1 MKNRVLSV
9 LLTLCMVLALF
20 PGTAFAAGNNRA
32 AEDSIGTSGNEVYAV
47 GSDVTLADLVSA
59 VSTNGTVAVDK
70 SYTLAED
77 TTPVQINKAF
87 TLSLGEKNIN
97 ASLNVVEGGDLT
109 VTGTGSLTG
118 SLTMAAGTY
127 RGTLPTGTKTITGGA
142 FTVDVSE
149 FINADLYQC
158 VLENGLYVVSAK
170 TTEPEPGE
178 YTITV
183 SKEGNGTVAASAEK
197 ATAGTQVTIT
207 ATPAEGYQLGTI
219 TVMNGT
225 EAVTVTGNTF
235 VMPEGNVTVTVTFV
249 AIEYTITVEAAEGVT
264 ATTDPA
270 GKATVGTTVTIN
282 ATGEGTA
289 IYKVVKTGTTEE
301 VAVAG
306 NTFTMPASNVTVTV
320 SFVKPVEPEVV
331 VDGDTASAEVK
342 DEDIANAEVSDGTIV
357 IEATTETADNV
368 AKVEVTLPTQAILE
382 KTAGDS
388 SAPAVQTVE
397 VSTDVGTVELP
408 AEALQV
414 AGGDTK
420 EPVKMVVEKT
430 ADPKPAK
437 GEDGA
442 EVQVAVSFQVDL
454 VKATSGEKAEVK
466 GLNTEI
472 KLSFNIAGLWNSTVK
487 PVLAYID
494 DARNITRLKG
504 DYINNIITGYVNHLS
519 EFGVVEDVAEPDE
532 PTTPE
537 EPKPG
542 KPDAISIG
550 AETSGGVGTVRK
562 ITIDTTKVSVDGNYL
577 LVRVTAD
584 GKNIIYMVSA
594 QAAMDVSY
602 KGTTDMVVAFLLDGS
617 KTNVMPD
624 PGDDLVLAGCMAW
637 AGK

>member
-32 AEDSIGTSGNEVYAV
+32 AEGSIGTNGNEVYAV
-47 GSDVTLADLVSA
+47 GSDVTLANLVSA
-59 VSTNGTVAVDK
+59 VPTGGTVAVDK

-97 ASLNVVEGGDLT
+97 ADLNVVEGGDLT

-170 TTEPEPGE
+170 TTEPEPVK

-183 SKEGNGTVAASAEK
+183 VAEAANGTVSTDPANEA
-197 ATAGTQVTIT
+197 
-207 ATPAEGYQLGTI
+207 AEGD
-219 TVMNGT
+219 V
-225 EAVTVTGNTF
+225 VTVTANANEGYVLEKITVVDANSNNVTVTDSKF
-235 VMPEGNVTVTVTFV
+235 TMPAANVTVTVTFA
-249 AIEYTITVEAAEGVT
+249 AI
-264 ATTDPA
+264 
-270 GKATVGTTVTIN
+270 
-282 ATGEGTA
+282 
-289 IYKVVKTGTTEE
+289 
-301 VAVAG
+301 
-306 NTFTMPASNVTVTV
+306 
-320 SFVKPVEPEVV
+320 KPVEVTPAVKDETNEAGETIKVSTAEV
-331 VDGDTASAEVK
+331 TAEAITSAEVTANT
-342 DEDIANAEVSDGTIV
+342 IAIKATSESAGDVS
-357 IEATTETADNV
+357 
-368 AKVEVTLPTQAILE
+368 KVEVTLPTQAILDKKAE
-382 KTAGDS
+382 DGTTA
-388 SAPAVQTVE
+388 AVATVE
-397 VSTDVGTVELP
+397 VSTDVGKVALP
-408 AEALQV
+408 TEALSKA
-414 AGGDTK
+414 AGENVT
-420 EPVKMVVEKT
+420 MVVEKKD
-430 ADPKPAK
+430 APEAAK
-437 GEDGA
+437 GEDGK
-442 EVQVAVSFQVDL
+442 EVEVAVSFQVDL
-454 VKATSGEKAEVK
+454 VKASNKDEKVQVSG
-466 GLNTEI
+466 LSSEI
-472 KLSFNIAGLWNSTVK
+472 KLTFDIAGLWNKTVK

-504 DYINNIITGYVNHLS
+504 DYANGIITGYVNHLS
-519 EFGVVEDVAEPDE
+519 EFGVVEAVAEPDE

-537 EPKPG
+537 EPGGPIK
-542 KPDAISIG
+542 DAISIG
-550 AETSGGVGTVRK
+550 AETEGGVGTVRK

-594 QAAMDVSY
+594 QATMDVSY
-602 KGTTDMVVAFLLDGS
+602 KGSTDSVLAILLDGS
-617 KTNVMPD
+617 DTNVMPN
-624 PGDDLVLAGCMAW
+624 PGDDPVLAGCMAW

>member
-32 AEDSIGTSGNEVYAV
+32 AEGSIGTNGNEVYAV

-59 VSTNGTVAVDK
+59 VPASGTVAVDK

-77 TTPVQINKAF
+77 TIPVQINKAF

-97 ASLNVVEGGDLT
+97 ADLNVVEGGDLT

-170 TTEPEPGE
+170 TTEPDPEPVK

-183 SKEGNGTVAASAEK
+183 AEAANGTVSTDPANEA
-197 ATAGTQVTIT
+197 
-207 ATPAEGYQLGTI
+207 AEGD
-219 TVMNGT
+219 V
-225 EAVTVTGNTF
+225 VTVTANANEGYVLEKITVVDANSNNVTVTDSKF
-235 VMPEGNVTVTVTFV
+235 TMPAANVTVTVAFA
-249 AIEYTITVEAAEGVT
+249 AI
-264 ATTDPA
+264 
-270 GKATVGTTVTIN
+270 
-282 ATGEGTA
+282 
-289 IYKVVKTGTTEE
+289 
-301 VAVAG
+301 
-306 NTFTMPASNVTVTV
+306 
-320 SFVKPVEPEVV
+320 KPVEVTPV
-331 VDGDTASAEVK
+331 VK
-342 DEDIANAEVSDGTIV
+342 DETNEAGETIKVSTAEV
-357 IEATTETADNV
+357 TADAITSADVTANTIAIKATSESAGDV
-368 AKVEVTLPTQAILE
+368 SKVEVTLPTQAILDKKAE
-382 KTAGDS
+382 DGTA
-388 SAPAVQTVE
+388 AAVATVE
-397 VSTDVGTVELP
+397 VSTDVGKVALP
-408 AEALQV
+408 TEALEKATGENV
-414 AGGDTK
+414 T
-420 EPVKMVVEKT
+420 MVVEKKDT
-430 ADPKPAK
+430 PEAAK
-437 GEDGA
+437 GEDGK
-442 EVQVAVSFQVDL
+442 EVEVAVSFQVDL
-454 VKATSGEKAEVK
+454 VKASNKDEKVQVSG
-466 GLNTEI
+466 LSSEI
-472 KLSFNIAGLWNSTVK
+472 KLTFDITGLWNKTVK

-494 DARNITRLKG
+494 DARTITRLRG
-504 DYINNIITGYVNHLS
+504 DYANGIITGFVNHLS

>member
-32 AEDSIGTSGNEVYAV
+32 AEGSIGTNGNEVYAV
-47 GSDVTLADLVSA
+47 GSDVTLANLVSA
-59 VSTNGTVAVDK
+59 VPTGGTVAVDK

-97 ASLNVVEGGDLT
+97 ADLNVVEGGDLT

-170 TTEPEPGE
+170 TTEPEPVK

-183 SKEGNGTVAASAEK
+183 VAEAANGTVSTDPANEA
-197 ATAGTQVTIT
+197 
-207 ATPAEGYQLGTI
+207 AEGD
-219 TVMNGT
+219 V
-225 EAVTVTGNTF
+225 VTVTANANEGYVLEKITVVDANSNNVTVTDSKF
-235 VMPEGNVTVTVTFV
+235 TMPAANVTVTVTFA
-249 AIEYTITVEAAEGVT
+249 AI
-264 ATTDPA
+264 
-270 GKATVGTTVTIN
+270 
-282 ATGEGTA
+282 
-289 IYKVVKTGTTEE
+289 
-301 VAVAG
+301 
-306 NTFTMPASNVTVTV
+306 
-320 SFVKPVEPEVV
+320 KPVEVTPAVKDETNEAGETIKVSTAEV
-331 VDGDTASAEVK
+331 TAEAITSAEVTANT
-342 DEDIANAEVSDGTIV
+342 IAIKATSESAGDVS
-357 IEATTETADNV
+357 
-368 AKVEVTLPTQAILE
+368 KVEVTLPTQAILDKKAE
-382 KTAGDS
+382 DGTTA
-388 SAPAVQTVE
+388 AVATVE
-397 VSTDVGTVELP
+397 VSTDVGKVALP
-408 AEALQV
+408 TEALSKA
-414 AGGDTK
+414 AGENVT
-420 EPVKMVVEKT
+420 MVVEKKD
-430 ADPKPAK
+430 APEAAK
-437 GEDGA
+437 GEDGK
-442 EVQVAVSFQVDL
+442 EVEVAVSFQVDL
-454 VKATSGEKAEVK
+454 VKASNKDEKVQVSG
-466 GLNTEI
+466 LSSEI
-472 KLSFNIAGLWNSTVK
+472 KLTFDITGLWNKTVK

-504 DYINNIITGYVNHLS
+504 DYANGIITGYVNHLS
-519 EFGVVEDVAEPDE
+519 EFGVVEAVAEPDE

-537 EPKPG
+537 EPGGPIK
-542 KPDAISIG
+542 DAISIG
-550 AETSGGVGTVRK
+550 AETEGGVGTVRK

-594 QAAMDVSY
+594 QATMDVSY
-602 KGTTDMVVAFLLDGS
+602 KGSTDSVLAILLDGS
-617 KTNVMPD
+617 DTNVMPN

>member
-32 AEDSIGTSGNEVYAV
+32 AEGSIGTNGNEVYAV
-47 GSDVTLADLVSA
+47 GSDVTLANLVSA
-59 VSTNGTVAVDK
+59 VPTGGTVAVDK

-97 ASLNVVEGGDLT
+97 ADLNVVEGGDLT

-170 TTEPEPGE
+170 TTEPEPVK

-183 SKEGNGTVAASAEK
+183 VAEAANGTVSTDPANEA
-197 ATAGTQVTIT
+197 
-207 ATPAEGYQLGTI
+207 AEGD
-219 TVMNGT
+219 V
-225 EAVTVTGNTF
+225 VTVTANANEGYVLEKITVVDANSNNVTVTDSKF
-235 VMPEGNVTVTVTFV
+235 TMPAANVTVTVTFA
-249 AIEYTITVEAAEGVT
+249 AI
-264 ATTDPA
+264 
-270 GKATVGTTVTIN
+270 
-282 ATGEGTA
+282 
-289 IYKVVKTGTTEE
+289 
-301 VAVAG
+301 
-306 NTFTMPASNVTVTV
+306 
-320 SFVKPVEPEVV
+320 KPVEVTPAVKDETNEAGETIKVSTAEV
-331 VDGDTASAEVK
+331 TAEAITSAEVTANT
-342 DEDIANAEVSDGTIV
+342 IAIKATSESAGDVS
-357 IEATTETADNV
+357 
-368 AKVEVTLPTQAILE
+368 KVEVTLPTQAILDKKAE
-382 KTAGDS
+382 DGSTA
-388 SAPAVQTVE
+388 AVATVE
-397 VSTDVGTVELP
+397 VSTDVGKVALP
-408 AEALQV
+408 TEALSKA
-414 AGGDTK
+414 AGENVT
-420 EPVKMVVEKT
+420 MVVEKKD
-430 ADPKPAK
+430 APEAAK
-437 GEDGA
+437 GEDGK
-442 EVQVAVSFQVDL
+442 EVEVAVSFQVDL
-454 VKATSGEKAEVK
+454 VKASNKDEKVQVSG
-466 GLNTEI
+466 LSSEI
-472 KLSFNIAGLWNSTVK
+472 KLTFDIAGLWNKTVK

-504 DYINNIITGYVNHLS
+504 DYANGIITGYVNHLS
-519 EFGVVEDVAEPDE
+519 EFGVVEAVAEPDE

-537 EPKPG
+537 EPGGPIK
-542 KPDAISIG
+542 DAISIG
-550 AETSGGVGTVRK
+550 AETEGGVGTVRK

-594 QAAMDVSY
+594 QATMDVSY
-602 KGTTDMVVAFLLDGS
+602 KGSTDSVLAILLDGS
-617 KTNVMPD
+617 DTNVMPN

>member
-32 AEDSIGTSGNEVYAV
+32 AEGSIGTNGNEVYAV

-59 VSTNGTVAVDK
+59 VPASGTVAVDK

-77 TTPVQINKAF
+77 TIPVQINKAF

-97 ASLNVVEGGDLT
+97 ADLNVVEGGDLT

-170 TTEPEPGE
+170 TTEPDPEPVK

-183 SKEGNGTVAASAEK
+183 VAEAANGTVSTDPANEA
-197 ATAGTQVTIT
+197 
-207 ATPAEGYQLGTI
+207 AEGD
-219 TVMNGT
+219 V
-225 EAVTVTGNTF
+225 VTVTANANEGYVLEKITVVDANSNNVTVTDSKF
-235 VMPEGNVTVTVTFV
+235 TMPAANVTVTVAF
-249 AIEYTITVEAAEGVT
+249 ATI
-264 ATTDPA
+264 
-270 GKATVGTTVTIN
+270 
-282 ATGEGTA
+282 
-289 IYKVVKTGTTEE
+289 
-301 VAVAG
+301 
-306 NTFTMPASNVTVTV
+306 
-320 SFVKPVEPEVV
+320 KPVEVTPVV
-331 VDGDTASAEVK
+331 KNETNEAGETIKVSTAEV
-342 DEDIANAEVSDGTIV
+342 
-357 IEATTETADNV
+357 TADAITSADVTANTIAIKATSESAGDV
-368 AKVEVTLPTQAILE
+368 SKVEVTLPTQAILDKKAE
-382 KTAGDS
+382 DGTA
-388 SAPAVQTVE
+388 AAVATVE
-397 VSTDVGTVELP
+397 VSTDVGKVALP
-408 AEALQV
+408 TEALEKATGENV
-414 AGGDTK
+414 T
-420 EPVKMVVEKT
+420 MVVEKKDT
-430 ADPKPAK
+430 PEAAK
-437 GEDGA
+437 GEDGK
-442 EVQVAVSFQVDL
+442 EVEVAVSFQVDL
-454 VKATSGEKAEVK
+454 VKASNKDEKVQVSG
-466 GLNTEI
+466 LSSEI
-472 KLSFNIAGLWNSTVK
+472 KLTFDITGLWNKTVK

-494 DARNITRLKG
+494 DARTITRLRG
-504 DYINNIITGYVNHLS
+504 DYANGIITGFVNHLS

>member
-32 AEDSIGTSGNEVYAV
+32 AEGSIGTNGNEVYAV
-47 GSDVTLADLVSA
+47 GSDVTLANLVSA
-59 VSTNGTVAVDK
+59 VPTGGTVAVDK

-97 ASLNVVEGGDLT
+97 ADLNVVEGGDLT

-170 TTEPEPGE
+170 TTEPEPVK

-183 SKEGNGTVAASAEK
+183 VAEAANGTVSTDPANEA
-197 ATAGTQVTIT
+197 
-207 ATPAEGYQLGTI
+207 AEGD
-219 TVMNGT
+219 V
-225 EAVTVTGNTF
+225 VTVTANANEGYVLEKITVVDANSNNVTVTDSKF
-235 VMPEGNVTVTVTFV
+235 TMPAANVTVTVTFA
-249 AIEYTITVEAAEGVT
+249 AI
-264 ATTDPA
+264 
-270 GKATVGTTVTIN
+270 
-282 ATGEGTA
+282 
-289 IYKVVKTGTTEE
+289 
-301 VAVAG
+301 
-306 NTFTMPASNVTVTV
+306 
-320 SFVKPVEPEVV
+320 KPVEVTPAVKDETNEAGETIKVSTAEV
-331 VDGDTASAEVK
+331 TAEAITSAEVTANT
-342 DEDIANAEVSDGTIV
+342 IAIKATSASAGDVS
-357 IEATTETADNV
+357 
-368 AKVEVTLPTQAILE
+368 KVEVTLPTQAILDKKAE
-382 KTAGDS
+382 DSTTA
-388 SAPAVQTVE
+388 AVATVE
-397 VSTDVGTVELP
+397 VSTDVGKVALP
-408 AEALQV
+408 TEALEKA
-414 AGGDTK
+414 AGENVT
-420 EPVKMVVEKT
+420 MVVEKKD
-430 ADPKPAK
+430 APEAAK
-437 GEDGA
+437 GEDGK
-442 EVQVAVSFQVDL
+442 EVEVAVSFQVDL
-454 VKATSGEKAEVK
+454 VKASNKDEKVQVSG
-466 GLNTEI
+466 LSSEI
-472 KLSFNIAGLWNSTVK
+472 KLTFDIAGLWNKTVK

-504 DYINNIITGYVNHLS
+504 DYANGIITGYVNHLS

-537 EPKPG
+537 EPGGPIK
-542 KPDAISIG
+542 DAISIG
-550 AETSGGVGTVRK
+550 AETEGGVGTVRK

-594 QAAMDVSY
+594 QATMDVSY
-602 KGTTDMVVAFLLDGS
+602 KGSTDSVLAILLDGS
-617 KTNVMPD
+617 DTNVMPD

>member
-32 AEDSIGTSGNEVYAV
+32 AEGSIGTNGNEVYAV

-59 VSTNGTVAVDK
+59 VSASGTVAVDK

-97 ASLNVVEGGDLT
+97 ADLNVVEGGDLT

-142 FTVDVSE
+142 FSIDVSAY
-149 FINADLYQC
+149 IGADYEC
-158 VLENGLYVVSAK
+158 VKGADGLYVVSAK
-170 TTEPEPGE
+170 TTEPVK

-183 SKEGNGTVAASAEK
+183 AEAANGTVSTDPANEA
-197 ATAGTQVTIT
+197 
-207 ATPAEGYQLGTI
+207 AEGD
-219 TVMNGT
+219 V
-225 EAVTVTGNTF
+225 VTVTANANEGYVLEKITVVDANSNNATVTDNKF
-235 VMPEGNVTVTVTFV
+235 TMPAANVTVTVTFA
-249 AIEYTITVEAAEGVT
+249 AI
-264 ATTDPA
+264 
-270 GKATVGTTVTIN
+270 
-282 ATGEGTA
+282 
-289 IYKVVKTGTTEE
+289 
-301 VAVAG
+301 
-306 NTFTMPASNVTVTV
+306 
-320 SFVKPVEPEVV
+320 KPVEVTP
-331 VDGDTASAEVK
+331 AVK
-342 DEDIANAEVSDGTIV
+342 DETNEAGETIKVSTAEV
-357 IEATTETADNV
+357 TADAITKAEVTANTIAIKATSESAGDV
-368 AKVEVTLPTQAILE
+368 SKVEVTLPTQAILDKKAE
-382 KTAGDS
+382 DGTTA
-388 SAPAVQTVE
+388 AVATVE
-397 VSTDVGTVELP
+397 VSTDVGKVALP
-408 AEALQV
+408 TEALSKA
-414 AGGDTK
+414 AGENVT
-420 EPVKMVVEKT
+420 MVVEKKD
-430 ADPKPAK
+430 APEAAK
-437 GEDGA
+437 GEDGK
-442 EVQVAVSFQVDL
+442 EVEVAVSFQVDL
-454 VKATSGEKAEVK
+454 VKASNKDEKVQVSG
-466 GLNTEI
+466 LSSEI
-472 KLSFNIAGLWNSTVK
+472 KLTFDITGLWNKTVK

-504 DYINNIITGYVNHLS
+504 DYANGIITGFVNHLS

-537 EPKPG
+537 EPGGPIK
-542 KPDAISIG
+542 DAISIG
-550 AETSGGVGTVRK
+550 AETEGGVGTVRK

-594 QAAMDVSY
+594 QATMDVSY
-602 KGTTDMVVAFLLDGS
+602 KGSTDSVLAILLDGS
-617 KTNVMPD
+617 DTNVMPD

>member
-32 AEDSIGTSGNEVYAV
+32 AEGSIGTNGNEVYAV
-47 GSDVTLADLVSA
+47 GSDVTLANLVSA
-59 VSTNGTVAVDK
+59 VPTGGTVAVDK

-97 ASLNVVEGGDLT
+97 ADLNVVEGGDLT

-170 TTEPEPGE
+170 TTEPEPVK

-183 SKEGNGTVAASAEK
+183 VAEAANGTVSTDPANEA
-197 ATAGTQVTIT
+197 
-207 ATPAEGYQLGTI
+207 AEGD
-219 TVMNGT
+219 V
-225 EAVTVTGNTF
+225 VTVTANANEGYVLEKITVVDANSNNVTVTDSKF
-235 VMPEGNVTVTVTFV
+235 TMPAANVTVTVTFA
-249 AIEYTITVEAAEGVT
+249 AI
-264 ATTDPA
+264 
-270 GKATVGTTVTIN
+270 
-282 ATGEGTA
+282 
-289 IYKVVKTGTTEE
+289 
-301 VAVAG
+301 
-306 NTFTMPASNVTVTV
+306 
-320 SFVKPVEPEVV
+320 KPVEVTPAVKDETNEAGETIKVSTAEV
-331 VDGDTASAEVK
+331 TAEAITSAEVTANT
-342 DEDIANAEVSDGTIV
+342 IAIKATSESAGDVS
-357 IEATTETADNV
+357 
-368 AKVEVTLPTQAILE
+368 KVEVTLPTQAILDKKAE
-382 KTAGDS
+382 DGTTA
-388 SAPAVQTVE
+388 AVATVE
-397 VSTDVGTVELP
+397 VSTDVGKVALP
-408 AEALQV
+408 TEALSKA
-414 AGGDTK
+414 AGENVT
-420 EPVKMVVEKT
+420 MVVEKKD
-430 ADPKPAK
+430 APEAAK
-437 GEDGA
+437 GEDGK
-442 EVQVAVSFQVDL
+442 EVEVAVSFQVDL
-454 VKATSGEKAEVK
+454 VKASNKDEKVQVSG
-466 GLNTEI
+466 LSSEI
-472 KLSFNIAGLWNSTVK
+472 KLTFDIAGLWNKTVK

-504 DYINNIITGYVNHLS
+504 DYANGIITGYVNHLS
-519 EFGVVEDVAEPDE
+519 EFGVVEAVAEPDE

-537 EPKPG
+537 EPGGPIK
-542 KPDAISIG
+542 DAISIG
-550 AETSGGVGTVRK
+550 AETEGGVGTVRK

-594 QAAMDVSY
+594 QATMDVSY
-602 KGTTDMVVAFLLDGS
+602 KGSTDSVLAILLDGS
-617 KTNVMPD
+617 DTNVMPN